1 VSLRSG
7 IIEAG
12 ADAWAR
18 FEEGGDYELTGVQFA
33 RLREV
38 STVMLDAILDYLEAN
53 ADEWDRSVSEH
64 YKRTMDSH
72 ARHFNAWWFV
82 AALRVGASPVLTVPG
97 LAEENQP

>member
-53 ADEWDRSVSEH
+53 ADEWRDVATRRYGLTFDGEGHGFQSWLIE
-64 YKRTMDSH
+64 D
-72 ARHFNAWWFV
+72 WV
-82 AALRVGASPVLTVPG
+82 AALRIQ
-97 LAEENQP
+97 ENQP

>member
-38 STVMLDAILDYLEAN
+38 STVMLDAILNYLEAN
-53 ADEWDRSVSEH
+53 ADEWAEWGAVLEDEADEPVIVP
-64 YKRTMDSH
+64 KGL
-72 ARHFNAWWFV
+72 V
-82 AALRVGASPVLTVPG
+82 AALRIQ
-97 LAEENQP
+97 ENQP